1 MTPLVIGL
9 LIFVVTVA
17 VLATGLPIAFGLGAV
32 ALAFMLAFDGWNSVH
47 FVPETIFAGLS
58 DFTLVSLPMF
68 IIMGAAVASS
78 RAGSDLYEALAR
90 WLHRVP
96 GSLVIS
102 NIGACALFS
111 ALTGSSPATCAAI
124 GKMGIP
130 EMRKRGYDADLAT
143 GAIAAGGTLGIL
155 IPPSITMILYG
166 IASET
171 SIGRLFL
178 AGVIPGLLLTAL
190 FMAWALFLSWKRGTK
205 LVDADRIYSL
215 KEKVELLPKLLPF
228 IAVIVGVVYALYG
241 GIATPS
247 EAAGVGAALCLVM
260 VIVIYRV
267 WKPADLW
274 AILRDGLRESGM
286 LLMIIGT
293 SILFGYMM
301 SSLQVT
307 QSVAE
312 GIAAM
317 QVNKWV
323 VLAAINLM
331 LLVAGMFLPPA
342 AIILMTTPILMP
354 VILAAGFD
362 PIWFGVILTI
372 NMELGLITP
381 PVGLNLFVI
390 NGITPD
396 VKLPTILKGALP
408 FMGCMVVAIL
418 ILCVFPGLAT
428 WLPQVDQAIIEQ
440 GGNKVLADAWLAGG
454 FAGKN
459 KCVKKPEDAAGE
471 KFRSAGATFSQMWAG
486 AGASIVSIPSNEV
499 YNALQQG
506 VATATDTSSGS
517 FVSFRLYEQL
527 KCLTAPGDNALWF
540 MYEPVLIS
548 LKSWNKLNDAQK
560 AALMKAAQKS
570 EDYFEAESK
579 KLDDKLVET
588 FKANKTEVVFL
599 NEAEF
604 EAWRGVAQ
612 KTSYKNFAEKVPG
625 GKELLDK
632 ALSVK

>member
-1 MTPLVIGL
+1 MSALAIGL
-9 LIFVVTVA
+9 LVFVATIA

-32 ALAFMLAFDGWNSVH
+32 ALLFMVVFDGWNSVN

-68 IIMGAAVASS
+68 VIMGAAVASS

-178 AGVIPGLLLTAL
+178 AGVLPGLMLTGL
-190 FMAWALFLSWKRGTK
+190 FMAWALFISWKRGTV
-205 LVDADRIYSL
+205 LVDADRIYSM
-215 KEKVELLPKLLPF
+215 KEKLELLPRLLPF
-228 IAVIVGVVYALYG
+228 MAVIVGVVYALYG

-247 EAAGVGAALCLVM
+247 EAAGVGAALCLLM

-267 WKPADLW
+267 WKPMDLW

-312 GIAAM
+312 AIGEM

-323 VLAAINLM
+323 IMAAINLL

-354 VILAAGFD
+354 VITAAGFD

-390 NGITPD
+390 NSITPD
-396 VKLPTILKGALP
+396 VRLPTILRGAFP
-408 FMGCMVVAIL
+408 FMLCMVVAIVL
-418 ILCVFPGLAT
+418 LCVFPEIAT
-428 WLPQVDQAIIEQ
+428 WLP
-440 GGNKVLADAWLAGG
+440 K
-454 FAGKN
+454 
-459 KCVKKPEDAAGE
+459 
-471 KFRSAGATFSQMWAG
+471 T
-486 AGASIVSIPSNEV
+486 
-499 YNALQQG
+499 
-506 VATATDTSSGS
+506 
-517 FVSFRLYEQL
+517 
-527 KCLTAPGDNALWF
+527 
-540 MYEPVLIS
+540 
-548 LKSWNKLNDAQK
+548 
-560 AALMKAAQKS
+560 LM
-570 EDYFEAESK
+570 
-579 KLDDKLVET
+579 
-588 FKANKTEVVFL
+588 
-599 NEAEF
+599 
-604 EAWRGVAQ
+604 G
-612 KTSYKNFAEKVPG
+612 
-625 GKELLDK
+625 
-632 ALSVK
+632 

>member
-1 MTPLVIGL
+1 MSALAIGL
-9 LIFVVTVA
+9 LIFIATML
-17 VLATGLPIAFGLGAV
+17 VLATGIPIAFGLGAV
-32 ALAFMLAFDGWNSVH
+32 ALGFMLAFDGWNSVN

-90 WLHRVP
+90 WLHRIP

-178 AGVIPGLLLTAL
+178 AGVLPGLMLTGL
-190 FMAWALFLSWKRGTK
+190 FMAWALFLSWKRGTV
-205 LVDADRIYSL
+205 LVDADRIYSM
-215 KEKVELLPKLLPF
+215 KEKLELLPKLLPF
-228 IAVIVGVVYALYG
+228 MAVIVGVVYALYG

-247 EAAGVGAALCLVM
+247 EAAGVGAALCLLM

-267 WKPADLW
+267 WRPMDLW

-286 LLMIIGT
+286 LMLIMGT

-312 GIAAM
+312 SISELNA
-317 QVNKWV
+317 NKWV
-323 VLAAINLM
+323 ILAAVNLL

-354 VILAAGFD
+354 VITAAGFD

-396 VKLPTILKGALP
+396 VRLTTILKGAFP
-408 FMGCMVVAIL
+408 FMLCMVLAIL
-418 ILCVFPGLAT
+418 ILCVFPEIAT
-428 WLPQVDQAIIEQ
+428 WLP
-440 GGNKVLADAWLAGG
+440 K
-454 FAGKN
+454 
-459 KCVKKPEDAAGE
+459 
-471 KFRSAGATFSQMWAG
+471 
-486 AGASIVSIPSNEV
+486 
-499 YNALQQG
+499 
-506 VATATDTSSGS
+506 
-517 FVSFRLYEQL
+517 
-527 KCLTAPGDNALWF
+527 
-540 MYEPVLIS
+540 
-548 LKSWNKLNDAQK
+548 
-560 AALMKAAQKS
+560 ALM
-570 EDYFEAESK
+570 
-579 KLDDKLVET
+579 
-588 FKANKTEVVFL
+588 
-599 NEAEF
+599 
-604 EAWRGVAQ
+604 G
-612 KTSYKNFAEKVPG
+612 
-625 GKELLDK
+625 
-632 ALSVK
+632 

>member
-1 MTPLVIGL
+1 MSALAIGL
-9 LIFVVTVA
+9 LIFTATVL

-32 ALAFMLAFDGWNSVH
+32 ALFFMVVFDGWNSVH

-68 IIMGAAVASS
+68 VIMGAAVASS

-178 AGVIPGLLLTAL
+178 AGVLPGIMLTVL
-190 FMAWALFLSWKRGTK
+190 FMAWALFLSWKRGTV
-205 LVDADRIYSL
+205 LVDADRIYTM
-215 KEKVELLPKLLPF
+215 KEKLELLPKLLPF
-228 IAVIVGVVYALYG
+228 MAVIVGVVYTLYG

-247 EAAGVGAALCLVM
+247 EAAGVGAALCLLM

-267 WKPADLW
+267 WSPKDLW

-286 LLMIIGT
+286 LLLIIGT

-312 GIAAM
+312 AIGEM
-317 QVNKWV
+317 QVNKWII
-323 VLAAINLM
+323 LAAINLL

-354 VILAAGFD
+354 VITAAGID
-362 PIWFGVILTI
+362 PILFGVILTI

-396 VKLPTILKGALP
+396 VRLPTILKGAFP
-408 FMGCMVVAIL
+408 FMLCMVLAIL
-418 ILCVFPGLAT
+418 LLCLFPGIAT
-428 WLPQVDQAIIEQ
+428 WLPQ
-440 GGNKVLADAWLAGG
+440 
-454 FAGKN
+454 
-459 KCVKKPEDAAGE
+459 
-471 KFRSAGATFSQMWAG
+471 
-486 AGASIVSIPSNEV
+486 
-499 YNALQQG
+499 
-506 VATATDTSSGS
+506 
-517 FVSFRLYEQL
+517 
-527 KCLTAPGDNALWF
+527 
-540 MYEPVLIS
+540 
-548 LKSWNKLNDAQK
+548 KL
-560 AALMKAAQKS
+560 M
-570 EDYFEAESK
+570 
-579 KLDDKLVET
+579 
-588 FKANKTEVVFL
+588 
-599 NEAEF
+599 
-604 EAWRGVAQ
+604 G
-612 KTSYKNFAEKVPG
+612 
-625 GKELLDK
+625 
-632 ALSVK
+632 

>member
-1 MTPLVIGL
+1 MSPLGIGL
-9 LIFVVTVA
+9 LIFVVTTA
-17 VLATGLPIAFGLGAV
+17 MLATGLPIAFGLGAV
-32 ALAFMLAFDGWNSVH
+32 ALLFMVVFDGWNSVH
-47 FVPETIFAGLS
+47 FVPETVFAGLS

-90 WLHRVP
+90 WLHKVP

-130 EMRKRGYDADLAT
+130 EMRRRGYDADLAT

-171 SIGRLFL
+171 SIGRLFI
-178 AGVIPGLLLTAL
+178 AGIIPGLLLTGL
-190 FMAWALFLSWKRGTK
+190 FMAWALFISWKRGTR
-205 LVDADRIYSL
+205 LIDEHRIYSI
-215 KEKVELLPKLLPF
+215 KEKLELLPKLLPF
-228 IAVIVGVVYALYG
+228 IAVIVGVIYALYG

-247 EAAGVGAALCLVM
+247 EAAGVGAALCLAM
-260 VIVIYRV
+260 VVVIYRV
-267 WKPADLW
+267 WKWQDLW

-286 LLMIIGT
+286 LLLIIGA

-312 GIAAM
+312 AIGQM
-317 QVNKWV
+317 QVNRWV
-323 VLAAINLM
+323 IMAAINVM
-331 LLVAGMFLPPA
+331 LLVAGCFLPPA

-354 VILAAGFD
+354 IITAAGFD

-396 VKLPTILKGALP
+396 VKLPTILKGAFP
-408 FMGCMVVAIL
+408 FMLCMVVAIV

-428 WLPQVDQAIIEQ
+428 WLPQV
-440 GGNKVLADAWLAGG
+440 
-454 FAGKN
+454 
-459 KCVKKPEDAAGE
+459 
-471 KFRSAGATFSQMWAG
+471 
-486 AGASIVSIPSNEV
+486 
-499 YNALQQG
+499 
-506 VATATDTSSGS
+506 
-517 FVSFRLYEQL
+517 
-527 KCLTAPGDNALWF
+527 
-540 MYEPVLIS
+540 
-548 LKSWNKLNDAQK
+548 
-560 AALMKAAQKS
+560 LM
-570 EDYFEAESK
+570 
-579 KLDDKLVET
+579 
-588 FKANKTEVVFL
+588 
-599 NEAEF
+599 
-604 EAWRGVAQ
+604 G
-612 KTSYKNFAEKVPG
+612 
-625 GKELLDK
+625 
-632 ALSVK
+632 

>member
-1 MTPLVIGL
+1 
-9 LIFVVTVA
+9 
-17 VLATGLPIAFGLGAV
+17 
-32 ALAFMLAFDGWNSVH
+32 
-47 FVPETIFAGLS
+47 
-58 DFTLVSLPMF
+58 LVSLPMF
-68 IIMGAAVASS
+68 VIMGAAVASS

-178 AGVIPGLLLTAL
+178 AGVLPGIMLTLL
-190 FMAWALFLSWKRGTK
+190 FMAWALFISWKRGTV
-205 LVDADRIYSL
+205 LVDADRIYTM
-215 KEKVELLPKLLPF
+215 KEKLELLPKLLPF
-228 IAVIVGVVYALYG
+228 MAVIVGVVYALYG

-260 VIVIYRV
+260 VIVIYKV

-274 AILRDGLRESGM
+274 HILRDGLRESGM
-286 LLMIIGT
+286 LLLIIGT

-312 GIAAM
+312 AIGAL
-317 QVNKWV
+317 QVNRWV
-323 VLAAINLM
+323 IMAAINLL

-354 VILAAGFD
+354 VITAAGFD

-396 VKLPTILKGALP
+396 VRLPTILKGAFP
-408 FMGCMVVAIL
+408 FMLCMVVAIL
-418 ILCVFPGLAT
+418 LLCVFPEIAT
-428 WLPQVDQAIIEQ
+428 WLP
-440 GGNKVLADAWLAGG
+440 K
-454 FAGKN
+454 
-459 KCVKKPEDAAGE
+459 
-471 KFRSAGATFSQMWAG
+471 
-486 AGASIVSIPSNEV
+486 
-499 YNALQQG
+499 
-506 VATATDTSSGS
+506 
-517 FVSFRLYEQL
+517 
-527 KCLTAPGDNALWF
+527 
-540 MYEPVLIS
+540 
-548 LKSWNKLNDAQK
+548 
-560 AALMKAAQKS
+560 ALM
-570 EDYFEAESK
+570 
-579 KLDDKLVET
+579 
-588 FKANKTEVVFL
+588 
-599 NEAEF
+599 
-604 EAWRGVAQ
+604 G
-612 KTSYKNFAEKVPG
+612 
-625 GKELLDK
+625 
-632 ALSVK
+632 

>member
-1 MTPLVIGL
+1 MTPLMIGL
-9 LIFVVTVA
+9 LIVVATLL

-32 ALAFMLAFDGWNSVH
+32 ALGFMLAFDGWRSVH
-47 FVPETIFAGLS
+47 FVPETVFAGLN

-102 NIGACALFS
+102 NLGACALFS

-171 SIGRLFL
+171 SIGRLFI
-178 AGVIPGLLLTAL
+178 AGIIPGLLLTAL
-190 FMAWALFLSWKRGTK
+190 FMAWALFLSWKRGTV
-205 LVDADRIYSL
+205 LVDSDRIYTL
-215 KEKVELLPKLLPF
+215 KEKLELLPRLLPF
-228 IAVIVGVVYALYG
+228 IVVIIGVVYALYG

-247 EAAGVGAALCLVM
+247 EAAGVGAMLCLLMVM
-260 VIVIYRV
+260 VIYRV
-267 WKPADLW
+267 WRPMELW
-274 AILRDGLRESGM
+274 VILRAGLCESGM
-286 LLMIIGT
+286 LLLIIGA

-312 GIAAM
+312 SIAAM

-323 VLAAINLM
+323 VFAAINLL

-354 VILAAGFD
+354 VITAAGFD
-362 PIWFGVILTI
+362 PIWFGVVLTI

-390 NGITPD
+390 NGICPD

-418 ILCVFPGLAT
+418 LLCVFPGLAT
-428 WLPQVDQAIIEQ
+428 WLPA
-440 GGNKVLADAWLAGG
+440 KVMG
-454 FAGKN
+454 
-459 KCVKKPEDAAGE
+459 
-471 KFRSAGATFSQMWAG
+471 
-486 AGASIVSIPSNEV
+486 
-499 YNALQQG
+499 
-506 VATATDTSSGS
+506 
-517 FVSFRLYEQL
+517 
-527 KCLTAPGDNALWF
+527 
-540 MYEPVLIS
+540 
-548 LKSWNKLNDAQK
+548 
-560 AALMKAAQKS
+560 
-570 EDYFEAESK
+570 
-579 KLDDKLVET
+579 
-588 FKANKTEVVFL
+588 
-599 NEAEF
+599 
-604 EAWRGVAQ
+604 
-612 KTSYKNFAEKVPG
+612 
-625 GKELLDK
+625 
-632 ALSVK
+632 